1 MGVADIKKRVQ
12 RVAPSLPHSDHISKI
27 FLFGSFL
34 HGSESDDSDIDLIID
49 LFEPVSFFQL
59 YDIQET
65 LEKELGVDVDL
76 VTPQGLSH
84 FIRDDVLHE
93 AELLYER

>member
-1 MGVADIKKRVQ
+1 MVTTDIKQRVQ
-12 RVAPSLPHSDHISKI
+12 KVVPSLPHNACINKI

-34 HGSESDDSDIDLIID
+34 HGNAKADSDIDLIID
-49 LFEPVSFFQL
+49 LSEPVSFFQF
-59 YDIQET
+59 YDIQEA
-65 LEKELGVDVDL
+65 LEKEFNLEVDL

-84 FIRDDVLHE
+84 FIRDDVLKE